1 MSRVI
6 PIFLILAL
14 LSYTFS
20 YATRPVVTLSKT
32 TTSTATLVTKMENK
46 DDVEESCEGLG
57 KEECL
62 TRRILVAHLD
72 YIYTQEKN
80 PRKKGFL
87 SQYILSFIL
96 SSSIGDILDEPVNV
110 MKKQTNLRSGGKSVD
125 LLFFF
130 FFSSKFYFLLYTTP

>member
-14 LSYTFS
+14 LSYTLS
-20 YATRPVVTLSKT
+20 YATRPVVTLTKT

-46 DDVEESCEGLG
+46 DDVEESCEEGLG

-80 PRKKGFL
+80 P
-87 SQYILSFIL
+87 
-96 SSSIGDILDEPVNV
+96 
-110 MKKQTNLRSGGKSVD
+110 
-125 LLFFF
+125 
-130 FFSSKFYFLLYTTP
+130 

>member
-14 LSYTFS
+14 LSYTLS
-20 YATRPVVTLSKT
+20 YATRP
-32 TTSTATLVTKMENK
+32 

-62 TRRILVAHLD
+62 TRRILVAHPG

-80 PRKKGFL
+80 P
-87 SQYILSFIL
+87 
-96 SSSIGDILDEPVNV
+96 
-110 MKKQTNLRSGGKSVD
+110 
-125 LLFFF
+125 
-130 FFSSKFYFLLYTTP
+130 